1 MLVMLVVLAM
11 LAMLFP
17 LLMLV
22 MGLFLLLIRL
32 IRLIRHGALPATHPP
47 RQAPG
52 SNARVDSINCTSMT
66 YSASTSI

>member
-32 IRLIRHGALPATHPP
+32 IRHGALPATHPP
-47 RQAPG
+47 RPAPG
-52 SNARVDSINCTSMT
+52 RNARVDSINCTSMT